1 MPRAKPSP
9 KGGGTSTTPLSPELM
24 RSVSHIPGLPPPLL
38 TSIQGVFSEIKCGE
52 VSRNTLLQ
60 SGLLQ
65 DLVNTLNS
73 DYKVDTTGDLLG
85 VKQRVLKL
93 RLLTELCGALSPDL
107 VDITATVLNLVC
119 KVLGEKG
126 KGEESLAALGLLA
139 ILLLRVPGLMGDRLG
154 EVLGYLA
161 VLSGVE
167 EGKEGCSLVPT
178 NLPHLHF
185 TQTANSDPN
194 LKRDSCPDT
203 SESDMS
209 DGEMM
214 VGNIGDYK
222 RRRQEAMVQKEA
234 LYTLGLVAKRVPKK
248 EVVSFWFLFLPDR
261 SYSPLSSSVTS
272 LCVNH
277 TKKIRQQALSIM
289 AEFLNHSGQFLN
301 LAQHSDKT
309 TSYTSLST
317 ALAVSLSSL
326 HRTLLSRM
334 REAQGPTEL
343 VAVLKLVA
351 LLTEHAPYPR
361 LEPCLLDMVVRSC
374 LDLASDDKNPVI
386 QVAILSVF
394 SSLCQYRTKEAAL
407 VNLTPPL
414 FHSILLRAR
423 PDLSTSAPDNNVRYM
438 AMQALGAL
446 ATVDI
451 HTFIKQ
457 AGDVKKL
464 LDCSLEDPD
473 PSVVLH
479 AFRFIKSFARNLTSL
494 VESEMQ
500 TGEVEDSKVKNL
512 ASSFWVDF
520 LKHQNFSLLDKYP
533 NANIK
538 SAFCDCLAEI
548 GGFLFSELPEPKKKL
563 FITYILSQCG
573 EGRVVDGDAPIPS
586 LERQIQDRAALS
598 SCLRTLGIVVMFPS
612 YITDTAFHIDVADA
626 ILPHLPRQLEQD
638 GAPQLRPQQPTARHQ
653 GLDPSNK
660 AVRVSASWALANLTD
675 TLVQAEKDCE
685 EDFPVVIA
693 RNILYSAISAAKN
706 PNSAVNTKSSAVR
719 CVGNMLYYLTR
730 DRLGG
735 EEEFEKV
742 MGVGASCMLEN
753 IKTGKIMKIRWNAC
767 YAASNI
773 LKKKGMEKNYVWK
786 MELLECLLETVR
798 DFQNFKVRINAA
810 VALGSAAT
818 RGTLGDLYI
827 PVMEGLVDSLSSTH
841 SEEVFGE
848 WQHQENLRDQLSL
861 GICQIIAICK
871 DEKEFSKLCSVV
883 SDSWDLVESSLRQ
896 SIRRISPEKSSS
908 FLAAS
913 QTAELL
919 SDGRLAGKEE
929 VVMLC
934 KLLKELSMDWDG

>member
-24 RSVSHIPGLPPPLL
+24 RSISHIPGLPPTLV

-65 DLVNTLNS
+65 DLVSALDS
-73 DYKVDTTGDLLG
+73 DYKVDTSGDLLV

-107 VDITATVLNLVC
+107 ADITANVLNLVC

-214 VGNIGDYK
+214 VGNMGDYK
-222 RRRQEAMVQKEA
+222 RRRQEALVQKEA

-301 LAQHSDKT
+301 LAQHSEKT

-317 ALAVSLSSL
+317 ALAVALASL

-343 VAVLKLVA
+343 VAVLKLLA
-351 LLTEHAPYPR
+351 LLSEHAPYPK
-361 LEPCLLDMVVRSC
+361 LEPCLLDMVIRSC
-374 LDLASDDKNPVI
+374 LDLASEDKNPVI

-394 SSLCQYRTKEAAL
+394 SSLCQYRTKETAL

-464 LDCSLEDPD
+464 LDCSLQDPD

-494 VESEMQ
+494 VESEIQ

-520 LKHQNFSLLDKYP
+520 LKHQNFTLLDKYP

-626 ILPHLPRQLEQD
+626 ILPHLPMQLEQD
-638 GAPQLRPQQPTARHQ
+638 RTPLLRPQQPTPRNQ

-706 PNSAVNTKSSAVR
+706 PNSAVNTKSNAVR

-730 DRLGG
+730 ERLGG

-742 MGVGASCMLEN
+742 MGVGAACMLEN

-773 LKKKGMEKNYVWK
+773 LKKKGMEKNYLWK
-786 MELLECLLETVR
+786 MDLLECLLETVR

-871 DEKEFSKLCSVV
+871 EEKEFSKLCSVV

-913 QTAELL
+913 QTAEML
-919 SDGRLAGKEE
+919 SEGRLAGKEE